1 MEKGASVCVTGVTG
15 YLATEIVHQLL
26 HKGYTVHGTVR
37 SLHSDTTKEL
47 QTLFPAGLQFFEA
60 DLLKEGSFD
69 KAIEG
74 CVSVIHAASPFV
86 LSVKDPQTELIDPAL
101 NGTKNVLNSV
111 LRFSATVKSV
121 VLTGSLAACVEHHP
135 TDDGSKV
142 WTEDDWNTTSS
153 LVDGP
158 YRLSKVLAERYA
170 YEWAEKHPAI
180 RVCTVLPTFIIG
192 PPRTKRCDATS
203 IKFVKD
209 MLSGVWKDSG
219 APAVATGMVDIRDVA
234 LAHILAFELP
244 QAKGRYLVTSEEG
257 VPRLEV
263 AKLFK
268 KEFPDY
274 PLPETQNGVVPYKAG
289 NLLPNGRYSVAK
301 VQKDLG
307 MHLRNYAPGLLE
319 MAHKMIEF
327 GLIPKPT

>member
-1 MEKGASVCVTGVTG
+1 MEKGAAVCVTGVTG
-15 YLATEIVHQLL
+15 YLGTEIVYQLL
-26 HKGYTVHGTVR
+26 NKGYTVHGTVR
-37 SLHSDTTKEL
+37 SLVSDATKEL
-47 QTLFPAGLQFFEA
+47 QTLFPAIKFFEA

-86 LSVKDPQTELIDPAL
+86 LTVKDPQTELIDPAL

-111 LRFSATVKSV
+111 EKFHTVKSV
-121 VLTGSLAACVEHHP
+121 ILTSSLAACVEHHP

-142 WTEDDWNTTSS
+142 WTEEDWNTTSS
-153 LVDGP
+153 LVEGP

-170 YEWAEKHPAI
+170 FEWAEKHPAI
-180 RVCTVLPTFIIG
+180 KVCTILPTFIIG
-192 PPRTKRCDATS
+192 PPHTRRCDATS

-209 MLSGVWKDSG
+209 MLSGVWKVTG

-244 QAKGRYLVTSEEG
+244 QAKGRYLVTSELG
-257 VPRLEV
+257 VPRIEL
-263 AKLFK
+263 AQLFK
-268 KEFPDY
+268 KEFPGY
-274 PLPETQNGVVPYKAG
+274 PVPETQNGVVPYKAG

-307 MHLRNYAPGLLE
+307 MHLRDYAPGLLE